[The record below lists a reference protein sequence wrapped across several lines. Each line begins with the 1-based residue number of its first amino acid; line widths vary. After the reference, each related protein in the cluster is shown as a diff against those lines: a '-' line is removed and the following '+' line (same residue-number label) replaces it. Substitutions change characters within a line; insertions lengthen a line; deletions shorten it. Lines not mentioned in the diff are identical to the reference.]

1 MPPPVS
7 LERLLSS
14 RIARHVLSDQLRLTA
29 PSTGLVAMCDPTR
42 TFALGGDFLRHSF
55 ACHACSG
62 TFALCLAFPNGSR
75 ATLEGG
81 PELDTAPPP
90 PPPGDG
96 LNLDKPHCVHP
107 DSDAATADCGHL
119 PEETPGERQA
129 RRATKR
135 AQRRDTFPLAKRVCS
150 VAAATV
156 QDYPADLAR
165 CISQVAELPPATWP
179 L

>member
-14 RIARHVLSDQLRLTA
+14 RIARHVLGDQLRVSA
-29 PSTGLVAMCDPTR
+29 PPTGLVAMCDPTL

-55 ACHACSG
+55 TCRACAG
-62 TFALCLAFPNGSR
+62 TFALCVAFPNGSR

-90 PPPGDG
+90 PPPPPPPPGDA
-96 LNLDKPHCVHP
+96 LDLDKP
-107 DSDAATADCGHL
+107 DRDAATADGGHL

-135 AQRRDTFPLAKRVCS
+135 TQRRDTFPLAKRVCS
-150 VAAATV
+150 IAAATI
-156 QDYPADLAR
+156 QNSPAALAR
-165 CISQVAELPPATWP
+165 CISGVAELPPATWP